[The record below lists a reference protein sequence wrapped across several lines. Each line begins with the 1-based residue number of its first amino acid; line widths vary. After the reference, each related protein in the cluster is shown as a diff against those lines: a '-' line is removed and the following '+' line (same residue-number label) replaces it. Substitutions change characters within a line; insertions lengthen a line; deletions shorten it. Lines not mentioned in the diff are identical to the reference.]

1 MRTFG
6 IMTAII
12 AGLSGIIWALAE
24 YGASKTCSLDAL
36 GRGYCYPTAQDLHP
50 VIAPT
55 VLTATAVAVIVV
67 LLVAP
72 RRAAAS
78 ANPGSAPS

>member
-6 IMTAII
+6 IMTAVI

-24 YGASKTCSLDAL
+24 YGASKTCSLDI
-36 GRGYCYPTAQDLHP
+36 GYCYPMAQDLHP
-50 VIAPT
+50 VIAPAA
-55 VLTATAVAVIVV
+55 LTATAVAVIVV

-78 ANPGSAPS
+78 AHPGSAPR